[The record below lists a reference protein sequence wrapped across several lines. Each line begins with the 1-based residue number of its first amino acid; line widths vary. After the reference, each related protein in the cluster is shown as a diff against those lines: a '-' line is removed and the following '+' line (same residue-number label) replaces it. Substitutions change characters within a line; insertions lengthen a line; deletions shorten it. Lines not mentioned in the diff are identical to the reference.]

1 MVLLVVMAVDA
12 VDVVELVV
20 VVDVVVVEVVVVDV
34 VVVVVAVVV
43 VVVVLQLVSRCCA
56 TSWYVPDSQAVHV
69 LMAVLASPLIFR
81 PLPQVGCVAQL
92 SSGRC
97 RK

>member
-1 MVLLVVMAVDA
+1 MVLVVVMAVDV
-12 VDVVELVV
+12 VDVVEVV
-20 VVDVVVVEVVVVDV
+20 VVVVDV
-34 VVVVVAVVV
+34 VVVVVAVVVVVVV

-69 LMAVLASPLIFR
+69 LMAVLVSPLIFR

-92 SSGRC
+92 LVRC
-97 RK
+97 EAEVW

>member
-1 MVLLVVMAVDA
+1 MVVMAVDA
-12 VDVVELVV
+12 VDVVELVVV

-43 VVVVLQLVSRCCA
+43 VVVVLQLVSRCSA

-69 LMAVLASPLIFR
+69 LMAVLVSPLIFR
-81 PLPQVGCVAQL
+81 PLPQVGYVAQL
-92 SSGRC
+92 LERC
-97 RK
+97 ETEVW